1 MAKIY
6 DATTGKII
14 DKDTGAEVTMPSSS
28 IQIGELQVRPASEL
42 RTTGNTNFDNT
53 KTQFEQSY
61 SDTNQQITEVYEDMV
76 DVVISTEQPK
86 HQKVADLWYK
96 VSE

>member
-1 MAKIY
+1 MARIY

-14 DKDTGAEVTMPSSS
+14 DKETGEEVTMPSSS
-28 IQIGELQVRPASEL
+28 IEIGELKVGPAYDF

-53 KTQFEQSY
+53 KTQFDQSY
-61 SDTNQQITEVYEDMV
+61 ADTNQQITEVYEDMV

-86 HQKVADLWYK
+86 HQKVGDLWYK
-96 VSE
+96 VIE